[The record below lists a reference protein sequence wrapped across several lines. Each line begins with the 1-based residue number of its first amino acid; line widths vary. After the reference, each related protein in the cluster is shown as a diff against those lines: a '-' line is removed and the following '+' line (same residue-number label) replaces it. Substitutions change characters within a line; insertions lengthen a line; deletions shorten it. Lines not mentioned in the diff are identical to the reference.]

1 MVYHSV
7 SVINMLT
14 GSALPHPHVNRYR
27 AHVSSL
33 NPPVSTSSASAYRV
47 LMRIGLAMGSP
58 GCCSCFP
65 RPMIWLP
72 VIWLLHLWGSRLIV
86 CFSYYQMG
94 SADVKLYSHIV
105 NKIER
110 IYVLYSKSIRQ
121 RFILAAIH

>member
-14 GSALPHPHVNRYR
+14 GSAMPHPHVNRYR
-27 AHVSSL
+27 ATF
-33 NPPVSTSSASAYRV
+33 PRSTHQCPQVVHQLTGYLCVR
-47 LMRIGLAMGSP
+47 LAMGSP